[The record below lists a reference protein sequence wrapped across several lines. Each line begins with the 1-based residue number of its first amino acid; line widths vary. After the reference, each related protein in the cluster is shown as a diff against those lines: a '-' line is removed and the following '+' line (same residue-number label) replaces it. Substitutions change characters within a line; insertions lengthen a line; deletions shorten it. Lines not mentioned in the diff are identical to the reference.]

1 MSEFPLLNRIEYS
14 CAIFVQIIFIALGN
28 CQDWKEPLCP
38 VEVHV
43 CLKRTDFRSVC
54 TSLYFRW

>member
-43 CLKRTDFRSVC
+43 CLIFEVFVLVYTSVGDV
-54 TSLYFRW
+54 